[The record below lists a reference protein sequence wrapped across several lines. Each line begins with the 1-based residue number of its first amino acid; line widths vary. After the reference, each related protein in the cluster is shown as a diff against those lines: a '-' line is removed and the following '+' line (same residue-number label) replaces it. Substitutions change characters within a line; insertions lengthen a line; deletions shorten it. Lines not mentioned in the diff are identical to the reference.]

1 MFFSDFNP
9 RAQRA
14 KQTLAQKAYRGS
26 NLTQNLLASQPVKK
40 INEDKNKQSIPSA
53 RKFARAV

>member
-14 KQTLAQKAYRGS
+14 KQTLAQK
-26 NLTQNLLASQPVKK
+26 P
-40 INEDKNKQSIPSA
+40 ISA
-53 RKFARAV
+53 QIYPAEFSVLGLKFARRFKFDGLLAEFK